1 MGSRGRMLFDLNELP
16 TEAEEEEAA
25 VVVSQPQKTLPVPT
39 AGPSLFPQQEVT
51 QSQGILN
58 NNAFKHAP
66 SGSGFQPF
74 VRSKDSQITK
84 EPIKAEDNLNASV
97 ASTSMLTNHSSDGV
111 AKMIGSS
118 NQVSQAVE
126 REEGEWS
133 DADVASDTAGSSVS
147 NKEELAGT
155 ATTQVKRDSQESEP
169 TAVKSGNM
177 IKDEAAAEPS
187 DTEMMDVPKDPVVR
201 GPTGL
206 ESTKNLENKG
216 NQLGDD
222 SDLSNK
228 SKDVRGV
235 EANYALKFAS
245 NPSKRPKLDEH
256 KEAMLGKKRARQTVF
271 INVEDAKQAGTMK
284 TSTPR
289 RQSSFPAPIVTR
301 TVKEAFRSGG
311 GIAERAAERQ
321 SQPTIRDQRQSEMLG
336 SERSNSADPIDQI
349 SESNG
354 DAETGSQGRPK
365 KMNAEEAPADGY
377 QQPMPRQ
384 LKGRQISSQRSVVTG
399 QNTVDQKPVNKRS
412 LVSKK
417 QTPANNMQYQDTSVE
432 RLIREVTSD
441 KFWHNPEE
449 AELQCVPKSF
459 ESAEEYIRV
468 FEPLLFEEC
477 RAQLYSSYEESLES
491 VSRDAHVMV
500 RVKTVERRE
509 RGWYDVVVLPMHEYK
524 WTFKEGEVA
533 VLSFPRP
540 GSASQ
545 SSRSNRRNVGS
556 NEDTESECGRLVGTV
571 RRHTPI
577 DTRDPIGAIIH
588 FYLGDSF
595 DSSSETNVLRKLQP
609 RSTWYLTSLGSLATT
624 QREYVALHAFRR
636 LNVQMQNAILQPSP
650 EHFPKYEEQPPA
662 MPDCF
667 TPNFAD
673 HLHRTFNGPQLSAI
687 HWAAMHTA
695 AGTSNGAVKK
705 QEPWPFTL
713 VQGPPG
719 TGKTHTVW
727 GMLNVIHL
735 VQYQHYYA
743 ALLKKLAPES
753 YKQVSGNTSNSSETV
768 AAGSIDEVLQSMDQ
782 NLFRTLPKLCPKPRM
797 LVCAPSNA
805 ATDELLARVL
815 DRGFIDGEM
824 KVYRPDVA
832 RVGVDSQSRAAQAVS
847 VERRTDQL
855 LMKGRDEVIGW
866 LQQLKCREQQL
877 SQEIALLQRELTM
890 VAAAGRS
897 QGSVGVDPDVL
908 AQRDRSRDFLL
919 QKLAASVE
927 SRDKV
932 LVEMSRLLILESRF
946 RVGSNFNM
954 EDARAS
960 LEASFANEAEIV
972 FTTVSSSG
980 RKLFSRLSHGFDMV
994 VIDEAA
1000 QASEVAVLPPLSLG
1014 AARCVLVG
1022 DPQQLPA
1029 TVISKAA
1036 GTLMYSRSLFE
1047 RFQLSGCPTILL
1059 SVQYRMHPQIREFP
1073 SRHFYQGR
1081 LTDSESVVKLPDE
1094 AYYRDALMAPYIF
1107 YDISHG
1113 RESHRGGSSSY
1124 QNVHEAQF
1132 VLRLYENLQKFL
1144 RANGGKKASVG
1155 IITPYKLQL
1164 KCLQREFEEVM
1175 STEDGKDIYI
1185 NTVDAFQ
1192 GQERDVII
1200 MSCVRASN
1208 HGVGFVADIRRMNVA
1223 LTRARRAL
1231 WVVGNAGAL
1240 MQSEDWALLIADAK
1254 ARKCFMDLD
1263 TIPKDFLAMKIS
1275 NTPGRNTSN
1284 NIRNMRTGGPRLR
1297 HLEMLP
1303 DSRVSMRPDEDER
1316 SNSVPRNGSYRNLD
1330 DLGRPGDR
1338 SRDNLPFGMP
1348 RRPNSSNGSRR
1359 EPWTVLDGQG
1369 DVYSEDMHL
1378 ALPVDGMVMGR
1389 MVMGR
1394 CWYSQHQ
1401 TIDYETKPLVTMGCK
1416 PQIYMHGHFHF
1427 ENMPGEK
1434 QLSLALEQA
1443 WSISEFLLFGRML
1456 VLSSIFASSLDA
1468 GFYGCH
1474 LRSQGLWCL
1483 LVNAVVI
1490 QVDARTDRTAM
1501 LAHPLFM
1508 VIGLVICTGE
1518 AIMAYRIMLGSR
1530 EVKKAVHLLLHLVAL
1545 AFAAVG
1551 LYAAFKFHHDLRAP
1565 DIRSLHAWLGI
1576 TTAALYAL
1584 QWLVGFVY
1592 FVFPGAV
1599 MTMRAD
1605 YAPWHIL
1612 LGIVIFL
1619 MAICTAETGLARFI
1633 FPFHGYPSEAFVVNF
1648 TGLAILMFGVAVVV
1662 AVILPSR
1669 Y

>member
-1 MGSRGRMLFDLNELP
+1 MGSRGRILFDLNELP

-25 VVVSQPQKTLPVPT
+25 VVVSQPQLPVPT
-39 AGPSLFPQQEVT
+39 VYPSTLFPPQKVP

-58 NNAFKHAP
+58 NHAFKHAS

-74 VRSKDSQITK
+74 VRTKDSENLK
-84 EPIKAEDNLNASV
+84 EPIKTEKKLDTTA
-97 ASTSMLTNHSSDGV
+97 ASTSTVTNHVSDSV
-111 AKMIGSS
+111 AQHAEPS

-133 DADVASDTAGSSVS
+133 DADGASDTAGSSLS
-147 NKEELAGT
+147 NKEESSGT
-155 ATTQVKRDSQESEP
+155 ASTQVKRDSPEREP
-169 TAVKSGNM
+169 ATVKSCGV
-177 IKDEAAAEPS
+177 IKDDTAAEPS
-187 DTEMMDVPKDPVVR
+187 DTEMADVSKDPVLR
-201 GPTGL
+201 APTGL
-206 ESTKNLENKG
+206 EPLKNLDCKG
-216 NQLGDD
+216 NQPGDD
-222 SDLSNK
+222 LDPCNR

-235 EANYALKFAS
+235 EANYALKFTN
-245 NPSKRPKLDEH
+245 NPAKRPKLDEH
-256 KEAMLGKKRARQTVF
+256 KVAMLGKKRARQTVF

-284 TSTPR
+284 TITPR

-301 TVKEAFRSGG
+301 TVKEASRGVG
-311 GIAERAAERQ
+311 ERAAEKQ
-321 SQPTIRDQRQSEMLG
+321 SMPVIRDQRQTDMVG
-336 SERSNSADPIDQI
+336 SERSNSADPSDQNG
-349 SESNG
+349 ESNG
-354 DAETGSQGRPK
+354 DVELGTLGKSKKINGEEPPSDGFPQSVPRQASSKQPLDSKQFKGRP
-365 KMNAEEAPADGY
+365 
-377 QQPMPRQ
+377 
-384 LKGRQISSQRSVVTG
+384 LSSQRGVLTG
-399 QNTVDQKPVNKRS
+399 QNTADQKQANKRS
-412 LVSKK
+412 LVPKK
-417 QTPANNMQYQDTSVE
+417 QASSNSTQYNDTSVE

-449 AELQCVPKSF
+449 EELQSVPGSF
-459 ESAEEYIRV
+459 DSAEEYIRV

-477 RAQLYSSYEESLES
+477 RAQLYSSYEESLEA

-500 RVKTVERRE
+500 RVKSVDRRE
-509 RGWYDVVVLPMHEYK
+509 RGWYDVVVLPTHEYK
-524 WTFKEGEVA
+524 WIFKEGEVA

-540 GSASQ
+540 GPASQ
-545 SSRSNRRNVGS
+545 SSRSNRKAVAS
-556 NEDTESECGRLVGTV
+556 NEDAEAECGRLVGTV
-571 RRHTPI
+571 RRHMPI

-588 FYLGDSF
+588 FHVGDSF
-595 DSSSETNVLRKLQP
+595 DSSSNETNVLRKLQP
-609 RSTWYLTSLGSLATT
+609 RSTWYLTGLGSLATT

-636 LNVQMQNAILQPSP
+636 LNMQMQNAILQPTP
-650 EHFPKYEEQPPA
+650 EQFPKYQEQPPA

-667 TPNFAD
+667 TPNFSD
-673 HLHRTFNGPQLSAI
+673 HLNRTFNGPQLSAI

-695 AGTSNGAVKK
+695 AGTSNGVVKK

-753 YKQVSGNTSNSSETV
+753 YKQVASSTSSSSEV
-768 AAGSIDEVLQSMDQ
+768 FAAGSIDEVLQSMDQ

-805 ATDELLARVL
+805 ATDELLSRVL

-832 RVGVDSQSRAAQAVS
+832 RVGVDTQSRAAQAVS
-847 VERRTDQL
+847 VERRTEQL

-866 LQQLKCREQQL
+866 LQQLKGREQQL
-877 SQEIALLQRELTM
+877 SQEIALLQRELNM

-897 QGSVGVDPDVL
+897 QGSVGVDPDML
-908 AQRDRSRDFLL
+908 ANRDRNRDMLL

-946 RVGSNFNM
+946 RGGSNFNL
-954 EDARAS
+954 EDARSS

-980 RKLFSRLSHGFDMV
+980 RRLFSRLSHGFDMV

-1000 QASEVAVLPPLSLG
+1000 QASEVGVLPPLALG

-1036 GTLMYSRSLFE
+1036 GTLLYSRSLFE
-1047 RFQLSGCPTILL
+1047 RFQQAGCPTILL

-1073 SRHFYQGR
+1073 SRYFYQGR

-1094 AYYRDALMAPYIF
+1094 AYYRDALMSPYIF

-1132 VLRLYENLQKFL
+1132 ALRLYEHLQKL
-1144 RANGGKKASVG
+1144 MKANGGKKVSVG

-1175 STEDGKDIYI
+1175 NTEEGKDIYI

-1231 WVVGNAGAL
+1231 WVVGNANAL
-1240 MQSEDWALLIADAK
+1240 MQSEDWAALVTDAK

-1263 TIPKDFLAMKIS
+1263 SIPKDFLAMKIS
-1275 NTPGRNTSN
+1275 SNTPGRNSSN
-1284 NIRNMRTGGPRLR
+1284 NTRNMRTGGPRPR
-1297 HLEMLP
+1297 HLDMLP
-1303 DSRVSMRPDEDER
+1303 DPRNGMRADEDER
-1316 SNSVPRNGSYRNLD
+1316 PNSVPRNASYRNLD

-1338 SRDNLPFGMP
+1338 SRENLQFGMP

-1359 EPWTVLDGQG
+1359 EV
-1369 DVYSEDMHL
+1369 
-1378 ALPVDGMVMGR
+1378 
-1389 MVMGR
+1389 
-1394 CWYSQHQ
+1394 
-1401 TIDYETKPLVTMGCK
+1401 
-1416 PQIYMHGHFHF
+1416 
-1427 ENMPGEK
+1427 
-1434 QLSLALEQA
+1434 
-1443 WSISEFLLFGRML
+1443 
-1456 VLSSIFASSLDA
+1456 
-1468 GFYGCH
+1468 
-1474 LRSQGLWCL
+1474 
-1483 LVNAVVI
+1483 
-1490 QVDARTDRTAM
+1490 
-1501 LAHPLFM
+1501 
-1508 VIGLVICTGE
+1508 
-1518 AIMAYRIMLGSR
+1518 
-1530 EVKKAVHLLLHLVAL
+1530 
-1545 AFAAVG
+1545 
-1551 LYAAFKFHHDLRAP
+1551 
-1565 DIRSLHAWLGI
+1565 
-1576 TTAALYAL
+1576 
-1584 QWLVGFVY
+1584 
-1592 FVFPGAV
+1592 
-1599 MTMRAD
+1599 
-1605 YAPWHIL
+1605 
-1612 LGIVIFL
+1612 
-1619 MAICTAETGLARFI
+1619 
-1633 FPFHGYPSEAFVVNF
+1633 
-1648 TGLAILMFGVAVVV
+1648 
-1662 AVILPSR
+1662 
-1669 Y
+1669 